1 MRSELTYCEVLD
13 ADVEVLSVRRNRGLG
28 DGGGPDRICLDVEQ
42 RCTRTSC
49 PVCTV
54 SPHEI
59 LAELRRLNAVH

>member
-1 MRSELTYCEVLD
+1 MRSKLTYCEVLD
-13 ADVEVLSVRRNRGLG
+13 ADVEVLSVRRYGRGRTG
-28 DGGGPDRICLDVEQ
+28 EGADRICLDVEQ